1 MSLTAEEQQSLQ
13 GDLSGYGADK
23 SAGVVGRKPGMPV
36 AGVDGNWQCRQC
48 NNVNFASREQCN
60 RCGGMGGN
68 CGAGGY
74 GGQQWGGGG
83 SSSGG
88 MAGNWNCGECGNL
101 NYAHRLRCNRCDAA
115 PPTAGAGMGA
125 MAGGAAAMAGMGM
138 MGAQRSVDD
147 IGRQYLMCFAN
158 ENDPVQAA
166 MSYLS
171 MNAVNMMQ
179 RPAEYAAAGY
189 GAGYGAAYPQQ
200 RGGMYGGAAAGGM
213 GAGNKR
219 ARGGPPK
226 AGIDGNWECKGC
238 QNINFASRVECNRC
252 KTLKEE

>member
-1 MSLTAEEQQSLQ
+1 MSLTAEEQASLSS
-13 GDLSGYGADK
+13 DLNYGADK
-23 SAGVVGRKPGMPV
+23 TVPVARKPGMPI

-48 NNVNFASREQCN
+48 NNVNFASRETCN

-68 CGAGGY
+68 
-74 GGQQWGGGG
+74 WT
-83 SSSGG
+83 
-88 MAGNWNCGECGNL
+88 CGECGNL
-101 NYAHRLRCNRCDAA
+101 NYAHRVRCNRCDAPHPSA
-115 PPTAGAGMGA
+115 AAGGMGGMGAAMGMGA
-125 MAGGAAAMAGMGM
+125 MGAA
-138 MGAQRSVDD
+138 RSVDD

-179 RPAEYAAAGY
+179 RPAEYSAAGY
-189 GAGYGAAYPQQ
+189 GAYGAYPQQ
-200 RGGMYGGAAAGGM
+200 RGGMYGM

-226 AGIDGNWECKGC
+226 AGVDGNWACKAC
-238 QNINFASRVECNRC
+238 ENVNFASRTECNRC
-252 KTLKEE
+252 KAPREE

>member
-13 GDLSGYGADK
+13 GDLSGYGGDK
-23 SAGVVGRKPGMPV
+23 SGGGVGRKPGMPV

-68 CGAGGY
+68 
-74 GGQQWGGGG
+74 WT
-83 SSSGG
+83 
-88 MAGNWNCGECGNL
+88 CGECGNL

-115 PPTAGAGMGA
+115 PTTGGMGG
-125 MAGGAAAMAGMGM
+125 MAAMGGM
-138 MGAQRSVDD
+138 MGAGRSVDD

-189 GAGYGAAYPQQ
+189 GGGYGAGYGQQ
-200 RGGMYGGAAAGGM
+200 RGGAGTGMYGGF

-226 AGIDGNWECKGC
+226 AGVDGNWACKSC
-238 QNINFASRVECNRC
+238 ENINFASRVECNRC
-252 KTLKEE
+252 KAQKEE